1 MRHLLENWNLVAP
14 RLRAAPAITLFLDF
28 DGTLVR
34 LAARPE
40 NVALDRTTRQLLLRL
55 ARHPRLSV
63 CIISGRRR
71 ADLRKQIHAPGVRY
85 LGLQGWETHA
95 GQEPGS
101 DHRRLIDAAR
111 RKLARRITE
120 TASLWIEDKGATLA
134 LHYRASSG
142 AAVREA
148 RQSLQHV
155 LEQFPGR
162 LRLIEGDH
170 VWELLPREVG
180 GKGAAVRQQCRA
192 FHRGALPVYA
202 GNDATDEP
210 AFRVLTGGVTIR
222 VGPPRQS
229 HAKFHLRS
237 PAELRRFLKKL
248 EEEVRRAVQH

>member
-40 NVALDRTTRQLLLRL
+40 NVALNPATRQILLRL
-55 ARHPRLSV
+55 AHHPRLSV
-63 CIISGRRR
+63 CVISGRRR
-71 ADLRKQIHAPGVRY
+71 ADLHQQIHAPGVRY
-85 LGLQGWETHA
+85 LGLQGWETRA
-95 GQEPGS
+95 GQKPDS
-101 DHRRLIDAAR
+101 DHRRLIDDASR
-111 RKLARRITE
+111 MLARRITGI
-120 TASLWIEDKGATLA
+120 TGLWIEDKGATLA
-134 LHYRASSG
+134 LHYRGAPG

-148 RQSLQHV
+148 RKSLQSL
-155 LEQFPGR
+155 LEQFPGK
-162 LRLIEGDH
+162 LRPIEGDQ

-210 AFRVLTGGVTIR
+210 AFRMLAGGVTIR
-222 VGPPRQS
+222 VGPPRLS
-229 HAKFHLRS
+229 HAEFHLRS
-237 PAELRRFLKKL
+237 PAEVRRFLEKL
-248 EEEVRRAVQH
+248 EEEVR

>member
-40 NVALDRTTRQLLLRL
+40 DVTLQPATRQLLLRL

-63 CIISGRRR
+63 CVISGRRR

-95 GQEPGS
+95 GQKPDN
-101 DHRRLIDAAR
+101 DHRRLIDDAR
-111 RKLARRITE
+111 RKLAQRVTE
-120 TASLWIEDKGATLA
+120 TASLWMEDKGATLA
-134 LHYRASSG
+134 LHYRGAAG

-148 RQSLQHV
+148 RVSLQRV

-162 LRLIEGDH
+162 LRLVEGDH

-202 GNDATDEP
+202 GNDATDES

-237 PAELRRFLKKL
+237 PIEVRRFLEKL
-248 EEEVRRAVQH
+248 EDEVR